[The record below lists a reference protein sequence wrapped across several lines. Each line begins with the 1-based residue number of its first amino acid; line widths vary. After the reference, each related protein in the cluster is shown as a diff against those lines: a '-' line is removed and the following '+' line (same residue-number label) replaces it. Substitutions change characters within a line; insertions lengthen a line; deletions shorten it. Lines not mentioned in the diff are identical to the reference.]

1 MFYDTKNLDGNSF
14 IPAEDYC
21 EFDSAEDLLEKA
33 YFFLRDEKE
42 HMVIAKYGRKNNER
56 YSLHNRII
64 DLLASLQMK

>member
-42 HMVIAKYGRKNNER
+42 HMVIQIHGLFPWYGKFLGGGR
-56 YSLHNRII
+56 YV
-64 DLLASLQMK
+64 